1 MIILILLDQINNKF
15 IENGYKLPNSLINLF
30 GKPILYYLLDN
41 LDIKNIDFIYIIY
54 HNQYTKYRF
63 EDQTIKDYP
72 KINFKFFCFDK
83 NMNNNEIINNS
94 LKKLNIADTP
104 ILCLNEN
111 NFYTTNIIRLWNQ
124 KNKIITIEDNK
135 NNNQNNNNNINPC
148 ILLNQKKYNL
158 IQSII
163 EKEKISNYTCTG
175 AYGFSSYKQLLY
187 YTQKIIDHKIQDKN
201 EYYTS
206 SVINE
211 MIKDDIFFEYE
222 IIDKKYWHCIKTPIQ
237 LKKIYNNYP
246 KISCLNNIQK
256 TKNLRICFDLDN
268 TLVSFPKIE
277 NDYTSVE
284 PITKNIEYLR
294 YLKKFGHTIIIYTAR
309 RMKTH
314 HGNVGKILYDIGKI
328 TFDTLEKFDI
338 PFDEIYFGKPQADV
352 YIDDLGLNCFDD
364 LEKSLGFYIDN
375 IKPRDFNELYY
386 NTLDI
391 FTKKSEDLSGE
402 IYYYQ
407 NIPKKIK
414 DMFPLFINYDE
425 NNKWYVMEKIE
436 GLTVSNLYLSELLTF
451 DTLKHIMNSIKRIHS
466 KDLLLNLTHDISIN
480 IYSNYH
486 KKIIQRYESYDYSS
500 FPNSKSIYEDL
511 KNKLKLY
518 EENKKGHF
526 SIIHGDPVMTN
537 IIINNFDKIKFID
550 MRGKLGSKLTIY
562 GDSLY
567 DWAKLYQS
575 LIGYDKILLDKDF
588 SEKYENSILKEFE
601 TYFIELYSKEDL
613 ENVKLITKSLL
624 FSLIPLHNNEKCI
637 QYFNL
642 ILKI

>member
-1 MIILILLDQINNKF
+1 MIISILLDQINNKF
-15 IENGYKLPNSLINLF
+15 IENGYKLPNSIIKLF

-41 LDIKNIDFIYIIY
+41 LDIKNIEFIYIIY
-54 HNQYTKYRF
+54 HNQYLKYRL
-63 EDQTIKDYP
+63 EDQIIKDYP
-72 KINFKFFCFDK
+72 KINFKFFSFDK

-94 LKKLNIADTP
+94 LKKLNIEDTS

-111 NFYTTNIIRLWNQ
+111 NFYTTNIIQLWNQ
-124 KNKIITIEDNK
+124 KNKIIIYKNK
-135 NNNQNNNNNINPC
+135 NDTNNNNICPQ
-148 ILLNQKKYNL
+148 ILLNQENNSLIESIHEKKN
-158 IQSII
+158 
-163 EKEKISNYTCTG
+163 ISNYNCTG
-175 AYGFSSYKQLLY
+175 AYGFSSYKQLLS
-187 YTQKIIDHKIQDKN
+187 YTEKIIKQDLPN
-201 EYYTS
+201 QNMYFTS
-206 SVINE
+206 TIINE
-211 MIKDDIFFEYE
+211 MIKDNILFEYE
-222 IIDKKYWHCIKTPIQ
+222 IIDKKYWHCLKTPIQ
-237 LKKIYNNYP
+237 LKKFYNNYP

-268 TLVSFPKIE
+268 TLVSFPKIK

-294 YLKKFGHTIIIYTAR
+294 YLKNFGNTIIIYTAR

-314 HGNVGKILYDIGKI
+314 SGNVGKILYDIGKI

-364 LEKSLGFYIDN
+364 LEKSLGFYLDN
-375 IKPRDFNELYY
+375 IKPRDFNELYF

-414 DMFPLFINYDE
+414 DMIPLFINYDE

-466 KDLLLNLTHDISIN
+466 RDLLLNLNHDVSIN